1 MTAVL
6 NRLTL
11 QLVLGTASAQLSS
24 FLPCRPVLP
33 FSSAETSSPT
43 QRSPR
48 PLRPSAS
55 GGADPQNKKG
65 SDYDIPCCRR
75 GVVSGPACRH
85 CHRVSKVVFRRA
97 GWHRTIPSEARF
109 VTLMLLPR
117 AELVECI
124 AVGLFRARLKALRSP
139 HRLLLVST
147 PFAIRSKTG
156 ITAESRRGLG
166 APPPFRFS
174 GAGHRPA
181 LLFSRLDSLSSWLI
195 GCALA
200 SDRQSIA
207 MPELNSQ
214 SALSPAPTLSNDRT
228 GTTTSQD
235 ARARS
240 PVA

>member
-1 MTAVL
+1 MTFLVAAAVL
-6 NRLTL
+6 FLAL
-11 QLVLGTASAQLSS
+11 LAGTAIEFPRLCSEGRGGIELS
-24 FLPCRPVLP
+24 
-33 FSSAETSSPT
+33 
-43 QRSPR
+43 Q
-48 PLRPSAS
+48 
-55 GGADPQNKKG
+55 
-65 SDYDIPCCRR
+65 
-75 GVVSGPACRH
+75 
-85 CHRVSKVVFRRA
+85 
-97 GWHRTIPSEARF
+97 ARLV